1 MTNFILMSEEKAKAI
16 FSICLSWVL
25 EELNIF
31 RSSVCER
38 LVILLPDLWLFCLQV
53 LSHAVVQQTG

>member
-31 RSSVCER
+31 RSSVYER
-38 LVILLPDLWLFCLQV
+38 LLMLWPEL
-53 LSHAVVQQTG
+53 